1 MKLRCLFVS
10 TSLYSAVASRM
21 FDIGSEYL
29 GARRKG
35 SSIDAFDI
43 VVEDPVFKGKTFVLT
58 GYENKETGNVDI
70 LTEAGVIASFTKP
83 KQSRLVKSEKRVP
96 HKADGTGQTD
106 KRRFRRVCRQYC
118 KLRFINP
125 AFTCPESHRQMQKLA
140 RFHRR

>member
-10 TSLYSAVASRM
+10 TSLYSAVAARL
-21 FDIGSEYL
+21 FDIGAEYL
-29 GARRKG
+29 ARPRPG
-35 SSIDAFDI
+35 SQIEAVDI
-43 VVEDPVFKGKTFVLT
+43 ITKNQAREGNIVLT
-58 GYENKETGNVDI
+58 GFVNEYTGNVDI
-70 LTEAGVIASFTKP
+70 VAGGGIVATFTSP
-83 KQSRLVKSEKRVP
+83 KASRLAKSEKRVP